1 MKTHA
6 ELSIKS
12 RIPARKRVRIMRSSV
27 LVAEGIRAFADGS
40 ARCAFADGSAAYT
53 TCNSVYDALA
63 GRGSHLRLTALGAA
77 AALARAPIPYK
88 GTIAQAASLAAR
100 GWCDYLPAAQIEVAV
115 AALWEGYHK
124 RTSTV
129 APDMGGAMTGE
140 PTAPPACPVGRRH
153 DRRTHRATRVPC
165 WKTP

>member
-40 ARCAFADGSAAYT
+40 ARRAYINADGGAAYT

-129 APDMGGAMTGE
+129 APDMGGAE
-140 PTAPPACPVGRRH
+140 
-153 DRRTHRATRVPC
+153 
-165 WKTP
+165 

>member
-40 ARCAFADGSAAYT
+40 ARRAYINADGGAAYT
-53 TCNSVYDALA
+53 TYNSVYDALA
-63 GRGSHLRLTALGAA
+63 GRVPRLTALGAA

-100 GWCDYLPAAQIEVAV
+100 GWCDYLPAAQIEAAV

-124 RTSTV
+124 RTSTI
-129 APDMGGAMTGE
+129 APDMGGA
-140 PTAPPACPVGRRH
+140 A
-153 DRRTHRATRVPC
+153 
-165 WKTP
+165 

>member
-6 ELSIKS
+6 ELSTKS
-12 RIPARKRVRIMRSSV
+12 RIPARKRAHIMRGSV
-27 LVAEGIRAFADGS
+27 LVAEGIRAFGDGS
-40 ARCAFADGSAAYT
+40 ARRAYINAHGDT
-53 TCNSVYDALA
+53 AYATYASVYDALA

-77 AALARAPIPYK
+77 AALARAPVPYK

-129 APDMGGAMTGE
+129 APDMGGAE
-140 PTAPPACPVGRRH
+140 
-153 DRRTHRATRVPC
+153 
-165 WKTP
+165 